1 LDGRHSPPIPD
12 RAATSRAPPPE
23 DRMTD
28 RSQLFISPEDLAGKL
43 GDPNLRIIDGSW
55 YQPTV
60 PRDAIVEYEIR
71 RIPGAVYFDI
81 DVIADTSTPLPHML
95 PDAETFGRMAGEL
108 GLSET
113 DEIVV
118 YDGAGIASAP
128 RVWWMLRLYGAKNV
142 RILEGGFE
150 RWMRSGHPMDRDDP
164 KPPAP
169 STFHAAIEPRFLT
182 DMARVARYLD
192 DGSAT
197 VIDTRPAERFT
208 GEGPEPREGIPSGH
222 MPGAL
227 GIPAGGFVKGL
238 DLAPDETIRTV
249 LAGVDLEKP
258 IVCSCGSGVTAS
270 ILWLALVAIGVPE
283 ENLTLYDGS
292 WSEWATRGGA
302 IVTGP

>member
-1 LDGRHSPPIPD
+1 
-12 RAATSRAPPPE
+12 
-23 DRMTD
+23 MTD
-28 RSQLFISPEDLAGKL
+28 RSQLFITTEDLAAKL
-43 GDPNLRIIDGSW
+43 DDPNLRVVDGSW

-81 DVIADTSTPLPHML
+81 DVIADTSTSLPHML
-95 PDAETFGRMAGEL
+95 PAAESFERMAGEL

-113 DEIVV
+113 NEIVV

-128 RVWWMLRLYGAKNV
+128 RVWWMLRHYGAKNV

-150 RWMRSGHPMDRDDP
+150 RWMRERRPMDRDDP
-164 KPPAP
+164 LPPKP
-169 STFHAAIEPRFLT
+169 SVFHATIDPTMLT
-182 DMARVARYLD
+182 DKATVARHLAEKT
-192 DGSAT
+192 AT
-197 VIDTRPAERFT
+197 VIDTRPTDRFT
-208 GEGPEPREGIPSGH
+208 GEAPEPREGIPSGH

-227 GIPAGGFVKGL
+227 GIAAGGFVKGL
-238 DLAPDETIRTV
+238 DLVDEATVRSV

-258 IVCSCGSGVTAS
+258 IVCTCGSGVTAS

-283 ENLTLYDGS
+283 ERLTLYDGS

>member
-1 LDGRHSPPIPD
+1 
-12 RAATSRAPPPE
+12 
-23 DRMTD
+23 MTD
-28 RSQLFISPEDLAGKL
+28 RSQLFITTEELAAKL
-43 GDPNLRIIDGSW
+43 DDPNLRIVDGSW

-81 DVIADTSTPLPHML
+81 DVIADTSTTLPHML

-113 DEIVV
+113 NEIVV

-128 RVWWMLRLYGAKNV
+128 RVWWMLRYYGARNV

-150 RWMRSGHPMDRDDP
+150 RWMRERRPMDRDDP
-164 KPPAP
+164 QPAKPNVFRATIAPAM
-169 STFHAAIEPRFLT
+169 LT
-182 DMARVARYLD
+182 DMATVARHLAD
-192 DGSAT
+192 KTAT
-197 VIDTRPAERFT
+197 VIDTRPTDRFT
-208 GEGPEPREGIPSGH
+208 GEVPEPREGIPSGH

-227 GIPAGGFVKGL
+227 GIAAGGFVKGL
-238 DLAPDETIRTV
+238 DLVDDATIRTV
-249 LAGVDLEKP
+249 LADVDLEKS

-283 ENLTLYDGS
+283 ARLTLYDGS

>member
-1 LDGRHSPPIPD
+1 
-12 RAATSRAPPPE
+12 
-23 DRMTD
+23 MTD
-28 RSQLFISPEDLAGKL
+28 RSQLFITTEDLAAKL
-43 GDPNLRIIDGSW
+43 DDPNLRVVDGSW

-81 DVIADTSTPLPHML
+81 DVIADTSTSLPHML
-95 PDAETFGRMAGEL
+95 PAAESFERMAGEL

-113 DEIVV
+113 NEIVV

-128 RVWWMLRLYGAKNV
+128 RVWWMLRHYGAKNV

-150 RWMRSGHPMDRDDP
+150 RWMRERRPMDRDDP
-164 KPPAP
+164 LPPKP
-169 STFHAAIEPRFLT
+169 SVFHATIDPTMLT
-182 DMARVARYLD
+182 DMATVARHLAEKT
-192 DGSAT
+192 AT
-197 VIDTRPAERFT
+197 VIDTRPTDRFT
-208 GEGPEPREGIPSGH
+208 GEAPEPREGIPSGH

-227 GIPAGGFVKGL
+227 GIAAGGFVKGL
-238 DLAPDETIRTV
+238 DLVDEATVRSV

-258 IVCSCGSGVTAS
+258 IVCTCGSGVTAS

-283 ENLTLYDGS
+283 ERLTLYDGS

>member
-1 LDGRHSPPIPD
+1 
-12 RAATSRAPPPE
+12 
-23 DRMTD
+23 MTD
-28 RSQLFISPEDLAGKL
+28 RSKLFITTEELAAKL
-43 GDPNLRIIDGSW
+43 DDPNLRVVDGSW

-71 RIPGAVYFDI
+71 RVPGAVYFDI
-81 DVIADTSTPLPHML
+81 DVIADTSTSLPHML

-113 DEIVV
+113 NEIVV

-128 RVWWMLRLYGAKNV
+128 RVWWMLRHYGAENV

-150 RWMRSGHPMDRDDP
+150 RWMRERRPMDRDDP
-164 KPPAP
+164 QPPKPNVFRATTRPAM
-169 STFHAAIEPRFLT
+169 LT
-182 DMARVARYLD
+182 DMATVARHLAEKT
-192 DGSAT
+192 AT
-197 VIDTRPAERFT
+197 VIDTRPTDRFT
-208 GEGPEPREGIPSGH
+208 GEAPEPREGIPSGH

-227 GIPAGGFVKGL
+227 GIAAGGFVKGL
-238 DLAPDETIRTV
+238 DLVDDATIRAV
-249 LAGVDLEKP
+249 LADVDLAKP

-283 ENLTLYDGS
+283 EKLTLYDGS
-292 WSEWATRGGA
+292 WSEWATRGGT